1 MRLAVD
7 TLIKTS
13 GFIAPYF
20 RRALGTTKFDVNR
33 YANRLKSLVPGS
45 KLDAMKNSFRAA
57 LAPRH
62 IAGSAVLNKPL
73 NREAA
78 KVWATRAAIP
88 AGVAGGSV
96 YSAGGSG
103 LDPQQ

>member
-1 MRLAVD
+1 MKLAVD
-7 TLIKTS
+7 TLLKTS

-20 RRALGTTKFDVNR
+20 RRALGTAKFDG
-33 YANRLKSLVPGS
+33 LKSLVTGS

-62 IAGSAVLNKPL
+62 IAGSAVFNKPL

-78 KVWATRAAIP
+78 KVWTPRTAIP